1 MIQIRASGYGYSSRV
16 TQMVF
21 PAGEVGV
28 KLNQTVARSE
38 RVDILARIQ
47 SANDLMALM
56 LTVDAIRAEEP
67 TAYIHLCLPYVPYA
81 RQDRVTV
88 AGEAVSIR
96 VLATMINSLRCES
109 VAIIDPHSDVAGAL
123 IDRVLI
129 TEAHTVFADCKNWDD
144 EWIVAPDAGATKR
157 CEKFAREVRAKGVI
171 QCIKKRDPATG
182 QLSGFHC
189 LEDVT
194 GKKLTIVDDIC
205 DAGGT
210 FLGLRAELAAAAQVD
225 LVVTHGLFTKG
236 VAKVACVF
244 NKVYTALTYHDEVPE
259 VVANVEWM
267 DVRVKG

>member
-1 MIQIRASGYGYSSRV
+1 MIKIATNTRSYTSQV

-28 KLNQTVARSE
+28 KLNHHVDDADSVDVTARV
-38 RVDILARIQ
+38 R

-56 LTVDAIRAEEP
+56 LTVDAIRSEAP
-67 TAYIHLCLPYVPYA
+67 CAYIHLYLPYVPYA

-88 AGEAVSIR
+88 QGEAVSIR
-96 VLATMINSLRCES
+96 VLAQMINSLNLQS
-109 VAIIDPHSDVAGAL
+109 VSICDPHSDVTPAL
-123 IDRVLI
+123 LNNVIVYK
-129 TEAHTVFADCKNWDD
+129 AHQLFNGVKVWED

-157 CEKFAREVRAKGVI
+157 CEEFAREVRAKGVI

-182 QLSGFHC
+182 KLSGFQC

-210 FLGLRAELAAAAQVD
+210 FLGLRAELADAAQVD
-225 LVVTHGLFTKG
+225 LVVTHGLFTQG
-236 VAKVACVF
+236 VKKVACAF
-244 NKVYTALTYHDEVPE
+244 DHVYTALTYHDEIPE
-259 VVANVEWM
+259 VVDNVQW
-267 DVRVKG
+267 VPVGIN